1 MAGYL
6 ESWPSSKGHA
16 GMSIS
21 AQNIAGSDERRAK
34 PRAPV
39 NPPIY
44 VDIGGFNGGLAYNM
58 TEDGIAMSAAKVL
71 CGDDR
76 IGMRIRL
83 PGAGEWIE
91 TIGQIKWKSESG
103 KTAGVSFVG
112 LAEEAR
118 ERIREWLTAERSK
131 AELQPEVELD
141 SKSPQHFSG
150 HAQVR
155 DGALSLPTPLT
166 PLSFAKA
173 TAPQQGLR
181 DESYVS
187 ADRLAGTEAARPPKS
202 IQVDAHSP
210 SNGGASAQLCE
221 RREHPRHQIAPVSYV
236 EVGPDNRGM
245 LLNISESGLAFIVA
259 MRLAQDDLTSVRIQ
273 FADSMESIEVCGQ
286 IAWLSDSRRE
296 AGLRF
301 VNLTEE
307 ARKKIASRIPQEQ
320 SPLQARENT
329 VELPAPR
336 LFQPEIPELPKL
348 KILTPEDALSDA
360 VLCDQPQ
367 MPAAS
372 PPALQSAR
380 QAGTSLNTDAWDV
393 ASQNFSLQPQLHSGP
408 KPAIISIASR
418 ARIKIAGLAAALTL
432 AAVITLTIS
441 RIATLPP
448 VQNEMG
454 GYVARSTPNTTKLN
468 PENRALSKTSK
479 AADSQVQMPEN
490 SDSRPHESQPRAAT
504 ADRAHGPKTHAAAT
518 LPGKRSV
525 EHRPSNPP
533 VTNAIRK
540 AQGALP
546 VSQPARLSENAVMSQ
561 PKPMENSPNQVVANA
576 PQRPQK
582 ESAPATAANL
592 PTDVPS
598 GTTVAAMKQVES
610 LQTPSVQQPLVPA
623 TPTWSVAVST
633 DPYPSIRVSA
643 NTNST
648 KPSPGK
654 NLRIGHAISRI
665 EPVYP
670 EDAKRQGI
678 EGAVKL
684 HVIVSRDG
692 QVKKVELASGP
703 ALLAK
708 AATRAI
714 REWRYSLTLVGG
726 HPVETEQDVV
736 VTFRLV
742 SR

>member
-1 MAGYL
+1 M
-6 ESWPSSKGHA
+6 P
-16 GMSIS
+16 GMSIT

-34 PRAPV
+34 TRAPV

-44 VDIGGFNGGLAYNM
+44 VDIEGVNGGLAYDM

-71 CGDDR
+71 GGDDR
-76 IGMRIRL
+76 IGMRIQL
-83 PGAGEWIE
+83 PGAGGWIE
-91 TIGQIKWKSESG
+91 TTGQIKWKSGSG

-118 ERIREWLTAERSK
+118 KRIREWLTAQRSK
-131 AELQPEVELD
+131 AELQPEVELGL
-141 SKSPQHFSG
+141 KSPQHFSG
-150 HAQVR
+150 HAQAR
-155 DGALSLPTPLT
+155 DPVLSLPTPLT

-187 ADRLAGTEAARPPKS
+187 ADRLAGTAAARPPKS
-202 IQVDAHSP
+202 IQVDAHNP
-210 SNGGASAQLCE
+210 ANGGASAQLCE
-221 RREHPRHQIAPVSYV
+221 RREHPRHEIAPVSYV

-286 IAWLSDSRRE
+286 IAWLSDSKRE

-320 SPLQARENT
+320 LPLQARENT
-329 VELPAPR
+329 FELPAPC

-348 KILTPEDALSDA
+348 KILTPEDALSD
-360 VLCDQPQ
+360 VGLCEQPQ

-372 PPALQSAR
+372 PFALQSAP
-380 QAGTSLNTDAWDV
+380 QVGTSHNTDAWDV
-393 ASQNFSLQPQLHSGP
+393 ASQNFSLQPQLHSGL
-408 KPAIISIASR
+408 KPAISSIASR
-418 ARIKIAGLAAALTL
+418 ARIKRSRGLAAALTL

-468 PENRALSKTSK
+468 PENRALSTSK
-479 AADSQVQMPEN
+479 AADSHVQMPEN
-490 SDSRPHESQPRAAT
+490 SDSRPRESQPRAAT
-504 ADRAHGPKTHAAAT
+504 AARAHGPETHAAAA

-533 VTNAIRK
+533 VTNAIRQ

-546 VSQPARLSENAVMSQ
+546 ENQPARLSENALNSQ
-561 PKPMENSPNQVVANA
+561 PKPVENSPNQVVANA

-610 LQTPSVQQPLVPA
+610 PTTPSVQQPLAPA

-643 NTNST
+643 NTNSQ

-692 QVKKVELASGP
+692 QVRKVELASGP

-708 AATRAI
+708 AAMRAI

-726 HPVETEQDVV
+726 QSVETEQDVV

>member
-1 MAGYL
+1 
-6 ESWPSSKGHA
+6 
-16 GMSIS
+16 MSIT
-21 AQNIAGSDERRAK
+21 AQNIARSDERRAK
-34 PRAPV
+34 TRAPV

-44 VDIGGFNGGLAYNM
+44 VDIEGVNGGLAYNM

-71 CGDDR
+71 CGHDR
-76 IGMRIRL
+76 IGMRIQL
-83 PGAGEWIE
+83 PGAGGWIE
-91 TIGQIKWKSESG
+91 AIGKIKWKSGSG

-118 ERIREWLTAERSK
+118 KRIREWLTAQRSK
-131 AELQPEVELD
+131 AELQPEVELGL
-141 SKSPQHFSG
+141 KSPQHFSG
-150 HAQVR
+150 HTQAR
-155 DGALSLPTPLT
+155 DPVLSLPTPLT

-187 ADRLAGTEAARPPKS
+187 ADRLAGTAAARPPKS

-210 SNGGASAQLCE
+210 ANGGASAQLCE
-221 RREHPRHQIAPVSYV
+221 RREHPRHEIAPVSYV

-259 MRLAQDDLTSVRIQ
+259 MRLAQDDFTSMRIQ

-286 IAWLSDSRRE
+286 IAWLSDSKRE

-320 SPLQARENT
+320 LPLQARENT
-329 VELPAPR
+329 LALPAPC

-348 KILTPEDALSDA
+348 KILTPEDALSD
-360 VLCDQPQ
+360 VGLCEQPQ

-372 PPALQSAR
+372 PFALQSAP
-380 QAGTSLNTDAWDV
+380 QVGTSPNTDAWDV
-393 ASQNFSLQPQLHSGP
+393 ASQNFSLQPQLHSGL
-408 KPAIISIASR
+408 KPEISSIASR
-418 ARIKIAGLAAALTL
+418 SRIKRSRGLAAALTL

-468 PENRALSKTSK
+468 PEINPENRALSTSK
-479 AADSQVQMPEN
+479 AADSHLQMPEN
-490 SDSRPHESQPRAAT
+490 SDSRPRESQPRAAT
-504 ADRAHGPKTHAAAT
+504 ADRAHGPETHAAAT

-533 VTNAIRK
+533 VTYAIRQ

-546 VSQPARLSENAVMSQ
+546 ENQPARLSENALSSQ
-561 PKPMENSPNQVVANA
+561 PKPVENSPNQVVANA

-610 LQTPSVQQPLVPA
+610 PTTPSVQQPLAPA

-633 DPYPSIRVSA
+633 DPYPSIRVSG
-643 NTNST
+643 NTNSQ

-654 NLRIGHAISRI
+654 NLWIGHAISRI

-692 QVKKVELASGP
+692 QVRKVELASGP
-703 ALLAK
+703 ALLAQ
-708 AATRAI
+708 AAMRAI

-726 HPVETEQDVV
+726 QSVETEQDVV

>member
-1 MAGYL
+1 
-6 ESWPSSKGHA
+6 
-16 GMSIS
+16 MSIT

-34 PRAPV
+34 MRAPV

-44 VDIGGFNGGLAYNM
+44 VDIEGVNGGLAYNM

-76 IGMRIRL
+76 IAMRIRL
-83 PGAGEWIE
+83 PGADGWIE
-91 TIGQIKWKSESG
+91 TIGQIKWKSVSG

-118 ERIREWLTAERSK
+118 ERVREWLTAERSK
-131 AELQPEVELD
+131 AELQPEVELGL
-141 SKSPQHFSG
+141 KPPQHFSS
-150 HAQVR
+150 HAQAR
-155 DGALSLPTPLT
+155 DPALPLPTLT

-187 ADRLAGTEAARPPKS
+187 VDRLAGTATAHSPKS

-210 SNGGASAQLCE
+210 ANGGASAQLCE

-259 MRLAQDDLTSVRIQ
+259 MRLAQDDLTSIRIQ
-273 FADSMESIEVCGQ
+273 FADSMECIEVCGQ
-286 IAWLSDSRRE
+286 IAWLSDSKRE

-307 ARKKIASRIPQEQ
+307 ARKRIASRIPQEQ
-320 SPLQARENT
+320 LPLETRENT
-329 VELPAPR
+329 FELPAPC

-348 KILTPEDALSDA
+348 KILTPEDAPPDV

-372 PPALQSAR
+372 PFALQSAR
-380 QAGTSLNTDAWDV
+380 QVGTSLNTDAWDV
-393 ASQNFSLQPQLHSGP
+393 ASQNFSLQPQSHSGL
-408 KPAIISIASR
+408 KPAISSIASR
-418 ARIKIAGLAAALTL
+418 ARIKRSLGLAAALTL
-432 AAVITLTIS
+432 AAVITLRVS

-468 PENRALSKTSK
+468 PENRALPTSK
-479 AADSQVQMPEN
+479 AADSDVQMPET
-490 SDSRPHESQPRAAT
+490 SDSRPHESQPRPAT
-504 ADRAHGPKTHAAAT
+504 ADRAHGPETHAAAT

-525 EHRPSNPP
+525 EHRPSNP
-533 VTNAIRK
+533 VTKGIRQ

-546 VSQPARLSENAVMSQ
+546 ENQPARLSENAVISQ
-561 PKPMENSPNQVVANA
+561 PKPVENSPNQVVANA

-610 LQTPSVQQPLVPA
+610 PPTPSVQQPLAPA

-643 NTNST
+643 NTNSQ

-692 QVKKVELASGP
+692 QVKKVELTSGP

-726 HPVETEQDVV
+726 QPVETEQDVV

>member
-1 MAGYL
+1 
-6 ESWPSSKGHA
+6 
-16 GMSIS
+16 MSIT
-21 AQNIAGSDERRAK
+21 AQNTAGSDERRAK
-34 PRAPV
+34 TREPV

-71 CGDDR
+71 CGDGR
-76 IGMRIRL
+76 IGMRIQL
-83 PGAGEWIE
+83 PGAGGWIE

-118 ERIREWLTAERSK
+118 ERIREWLTADRSK
-131 AELQPEVELD
+131 AEIQPEVELGL
-141 SKSPQHFSG
+141 KSPQHFSG
-150 HAQVR
+150 HAQAR

-173 TAPQQGLR
+173 AAPQQGLR
-181 DESYVS
+181 DESHVS
-187 ADRLAGTEAARPPKS
+187 ADRLAGTAAARLPKS
-202 IQVDAHSP
+202 IQVDAHSLA
-210 SNGGASAQLCE
+210 NGGASAQLCE

-259 MRLAQDDLTSVRIQ
+259 MRLVQDDLTSIRIQ

-286 IAWLSDSRRE
+286 IAWLSDSKRE

-301 VNLTEE
+301 VNLTEGV
-307 ARKKIASRIPQEQ
+307 RKKIASRIPQEQ
-320 SPLQARENT
+320 LPPQARENT
-329 VELPAPR
+329 FELCAPC
-336 LFQPEIPELPKL
+336 
-348 KILTPEDALSDA
+348 
-360 VLCDQPQ
+360 LCDQPQ

-372 PPALQSAR
+372 PSALRSAR
-380 QAGTSLNTDAWDV
+380 QAGTSLNIDAWDV
-393 ASQNFSLQPQLHSGP
+393 ASQNFSLQPQLHSGL
-408 KPAIISIASR
+408 KPAISSIASR
-418 ARIKIAGLAAALTL
+418 ARIKRSVGLAAALTL

-441 RIATLPP
+441 RMATLPP

-468 PENRALSKTSK
+468 SENRALSTSK
-479 AADSQVQMPEN
+479 AVDSHVQMPEN

-518 LPGKRSV
+518 LPWKRSV

-533 VTNAIRK
+533 VTKAIRQ

-546 VSQPARLSENAVMSQ
+546 ENQPARPSENAVISQ
-561 PKPMENSPNQVVANA
+561 PKPLENSPNQVVANA

-598 GTTVAAMKQVES
+598 GTAVAAAIKQVES
-610 LQTPSVQQPLVPA
+610 PPTPSVQQPLAPA

-643 NTNST
+643 NTNSQ

-684 HVIVSRDG
+684 HVIVNRDG
-692 QVKKVELASGP
+692 QVRNVELASGP

-726 HPVETEQDVV
+726 QPVETEQDVV